1 MKRALQIIGIVIVVL
16 IVIAIALPFVINVNT
31 FRPQIESQLS
41 SVLGRQVKIGNLH
54 LSIITGSVS
63 ADNVSI
69 SDDPSFSSSPF
80 IRANSLKVGVRVIP
94 LVFSKSLQVTDLTL
108 DQPQVTL
115 LRAPSG
121 VWNFSSLGHG
131 SSEHGSSEHGS
142 SEHGSNEQNAP
153 SSTTPAKSGAPAP
166 AAKPATTAAQPAAAG
181 STSSSSGFQQN
192 LSVGSLN
199 INNGSV
205 SIGDT
210 KAPSKA
216 HVYKNVNIKVS
227 NFSFSSQFPFSL
239 TADLPGGGSL
249 SLTGT
254 AGPVDAADA
263 AATPLSAQISV
274 KQFDVAKSGFI
285 DPSSGLGAVAD
296 FNGTVT
302 SNGKQANSS
311 GTATVSRLKLAPHGS
326 PATQPVQMKYAVNY
340 GLQNQIADLTQG
352 DVSIGKAVAKLA
364 GTADLRGDDILL
376 NMKLNGENMPVNDL
390 EAMLPALAVTLPA
403 GSSLQGGTVTAN
415 LTITGSADHPV
426 IAGPLKLAN
435 TKLAGFNLGS
445 KMSAIS
451 KLTGGSGGGPDTTIQ
466 NFSANARYA
475 PNGIQTQNINL
486 TVPSLGTLTGNG
498 TISPA
503 GALDYTMA
511 ADLSGTAVTGL
522 AQMAGM
528 SGKGGSIPFFIRG
541 TTSDP
546 KFLPDVNGMLKRG
559 LASQINSRIGGD
571 QGNSIV
577 KGLSGLFHKKS
588 K

>member
-16 IVIAIALPFVINVNT
+16 IVIAVALPFVINVNT

-41 SVLGRQVKIGNLH
+41 SVLGRQVKIGDLH

-63 ADNVSI
+63 ADDVSI

-80 IRANSLKVGVRVIP
+80 IRANSLKVGVHVLP
-94 LVFSKSLQVTDLTL
+94 LVLSKSLQVTDLTL
-108 DQPQVTL
+108 DEPQVTL

-121 VWNFSSLGHG
+121 MWNFSSLGHG
-131 SSEHGSSEHGS
+131 TSSQSAPTTPTSKS
-142 SEHGSNEQNAP
+142 DAPAPSAAP
-153 SSTTPAKSGAPAP
+153 SS
-166 AAKPATTAAQPAAAG
+166 
-181 STSSSSGFQQN
+181 SSPGFEQN

-199 INNGSV
+199 IDSGSV

-210 KAPSKA
+210 KAPAKA
-216 HVYKNVNIKVS
+216 RVYKDVDIKVS
-227 NFSFSSQFPFSL
+227 NFSFTSQFPFSL

-254 AGPVDAADA
+254 AGPVDATDA

-274 KQFDVAKSGFI
+274 KQFDVAKSGFV

-296 FNGTVT
+296 FDGTVT

-311 GTATVSRLKLAPHGS
+311 GTATVSHLKLAPNGS
-326 PATQPVQMKYAVNY
+326 PATQPVQLKYALNY
-340 GLQNQIADLTQG
+340 GLQNQSGSLTQG
-352 DVSIGKAVAKLA
+352 DVSIGKALAKLN
-364 GTADLRGDDILL
+364 GTFDMHGDSTLL
-376 NMKLNGENMPVNDL
+376 NMKLDGDGMPVNDL
-390 EAMLPALAVTLPA
+390 EAMLPALAVALPA
-403 GSSLQGGTVTAN
+403 GSSLQGGTVTVN
-415 LTITGSADHPV
+415 LSITGSADRPV
-426 IAGPLKLAN
+426 ITGPLKLAN

-451 KLTGGSGGGPDTTIQ
+451 KLTGGSSGGTDTAIQ

-503 GALDYTMA
+503 GVLDYTMA
-511 ADLSGTAVTGL
+511 ADLSGTAVTGI
-522 AQMAGM
+522 ASMAGM
-528 SGKGGSIPFFIRG
+528 SGKGGSIPFFIHG

-546 KFLPDVNGMLKRG
+546 KFVPDVNGMLKSG
-559 LASQINSRIGGD
+559 LASQINSHIGGQ

-577 KGLSGLFHKKS
+577 NSIGGLFHKKS

>member
-63 ADNVSI
+63 ADDVSI

-115 LRAPSG
+115 LRTPSG
-121 VWNFSSLGHG
+121 IWNFSSVGHV
-131 SSEHGSSEHGS
+131 SN
-142 SEHGSNEQNAP
+142 EHGSNEQSAPSSNAP
-153 SSTTPAKSGAPAP
+153 SKSGAPTP
-166 AAKPATTAAQPAAAG
+166 AAKPATTADKPAAPAANQAAPSG
-181 STSSSSGFQQN
+181 STSTSSGFQQN

-216 HVYKNVNIKVS
+216 RVYKNVDVKVS
-227 NFSFSSQFPFSL
+227 NFSFASQFPFSL

-263 AATPLSAQISV
+263 AATPLSAKISV
-274 KQFDVAKSGFI
+274 KQFDVAKSGFV

-296 FNGTVT
+296 FDGTVT

-311 GTATVSRLKLAPHGS
+311 GTATVSRLKLAPNGS
-326 PATQPVQMKYAVNY
+326 PATQPVQMKYALNY
-340 GLQNQIADLTQG
+340 GLQNQIANLTQG
-352 DVSIGKAVAKLA
+352 DVSIGKALAKLA
-364 GTADLRGDDILL
+364 GTADLHGDDILL

-426 IAGPLKLAN
+426 IAGPLKLVN

-451 KLTGGSGGGPDTTIQ
+451 KLTGAGASGPDTTIQ

-486 TVPSLGTLTGNG
+486 TVPSLGVLTGNG

-546 KFLPDVNGMLKRG
+546 KFVPDVNGMLKRG
-559 LASQINSRIGGD
+559 LANQLNSHIGGE

-577 KGLSGLFHKKS
+577 KGLGGLFHKKS

>member
-1 MKRALQIIGIVIVVL
+1 MKRALQIIGIVIAIL

-63 ADNVSI
+63 ADDVSI

-80 IRANSLKVGVRVIP
+80 IRANSLKVGVRVLP
-94 LVFSKSLQVTDLTL
+94 LVLSKSLQVTDLTL
-108 DQPQVTL
+108 DEPQVTL

-121 VWNFSSLGHG
+121 MWNFSSLGHG
-131 SSEHGSSEHGS
+131 ASAQSAPSTPTSKS
-142 SEHGSNEQNAP
+142 DAPAPSAAPSAP
-153 SSTTPAKSGAPAP
+153 SS
-166 AAKPATTAAQPAAAG
+166 AG
-181 STSSSSGFQQN
+181 SGFEQN
-192 LSVGSLN
+192 LSVGALN
-199 INNGSV
+199 IDSGSV

-216 HVYKNVNIKVS
+216 RVYKNVDIKVS
-227 NFSFSSQFPFSL
+227 NFSFTSQFPFSL
-239 TADLPGGGSL
+239 TADLPGGGTL

-274 KQFDVAKSGFI
+274 KEFDVAKSGFV

-296 FNGTVT
+296 FDGTVT
-302 SNGKQANSS
+302 SNGKQANSN
-311 GTATVSRLKLAPHGS
+311 GTATINHLKLAPNGS
-326 PATQPVQMKYAVNY
+326 PASEPVQLKYGLNY
-340 GLQNQIADLTQG
+340 GLQNQSGSLTQG
-352 DVSIGKAVAKLA
+352 DVSIGKALAKLN
-364 GTADLRGDDILL
+364 GTFDMHGDSTLL
-376 NMKLNGENMPVNDL
+376 NMKLDGDGMPVNDL
-390 EAMLPALAVTLPA
+390 ETMLPALAVALPA
-403 GSSLQGGTVTAN
+403 GSSLQGGTVTVN

-451 KLTGGSGGGPDTTIQ
+451 KLTGGSSGGPDTAIQ
-466 NFSANARYA
+466 NFSANAHYA
-475 PNGIQTQNINL
+475 PTGIQTQNINL

-503 GALDYTMA
+503 GALDYTMS
-511 ADLSGTAVTGL
+511 ADLSGTAVTGI
-522 AQMAGM
+522 ASMAGM

-546 KFLPDVNGMLKRG
+546 KFVPDVNGMLKSG
-559 LASQINSRIGGD
+559 LASQINSRMGGQ

-577 KGLSGLFHKKS
+577 NSIGGLFHKKS